1 MTSAE
6 KSTVQQR
13 YPDEKFPRLKP
24 IDENSNADEQKLQQ
38 QAKHR
43 SSAFL
48 PPIRPS
54 IVSSLA
60 MSNSSADGLGPEITH
75 RLTMFDIAKRVMSR
89 QDSSVSTGSFKTL
102 LGSSR
107 PKRTSLF
114 DHIHPR
120 IDTGLSR
127 PEIIVKK
134 DIDTYQLKPIH
145 QIKWSLLKLSIE
157 RDLTIYNLTQQM
169 QFNSGQIYSILLNT
183 VVLSV
188 KSKVKQFLA
197 STASSDEERYKIV
210 VNVSVF
216 PKTATGLCIDAR
228 CLWNTATDNSITV
241 QMKGV
246 DCNILIVAY
255 VFYTDLGAIIHR

>member
-1 MTSAE
+1 MSDE

-13 YPDEKFPRLKP
+13 YLNENFPRLKP

-38 QAKHR
+38 QVKHR
-43 SSAFL
+43 SSYFL
-48 PPIRPS
+48 PPIKQSTAPS
-54 IVSSLA
+54 LT
-60 MSNSSADGLGPEITH
+60 MSNSSADGLGSEITH
-75 RLTMFDIAKRVMSR
+75 RSTMYDIVKRVMLR
-89 QDSSVSTGSFKTL
+89 QDSSASTGSSKTL
-102 LGSSR
+102 LAGFR
-107 PKRTSLF
+107 PKRISLF
-114 DHIHPR
+114 DHIHSR

-134 DIDTYQLKPIH
+134 DMDTYQLTPTR
-145 QIKWSLLKLSIE
+145 QIKWSLLKQSIE
-157 RDLTIYNLTQQM
+157 RDLAICKLTQQM
-169 QFNSGQIYSILLNT
+169 QFNSGQRYSILLNA
-183 VVLSV
+183 VVHSV

-197 STASSDEERYKIV
+197 STSSSDDERYKIV
-210 VNVSVF
+210 VNVTVF

-255 VFYTDLGAIIHR
+255 VFYTDLGAILHH